1 MEGAVG
7 AYWGVVK
14 RAIGKW
20 GIERW
25 VSPLTSRLLLVNCLP
40 LLFLGGMLLSINS
53 ARNNLLE
60 RSIDALREQ
69 ARMYAAALQMA
80 DSGIV
85 RHGVEWIDVE
95 KAQAVLVPMVQ
106 SSKDEQVRLYA
117 PNGHML
123 VEGKTRDFTSAGR
136 QWQPTLGVADKIYEW
151 VLSLLPLRS
160 GEGVVP
166 LDNSAHA
173 EEYGQDTQEDVQLSP
188 RHELPPYIRRTAQH
202 ELIMT
207 VVEPVL
213 RERKAIA
220 VLQLTRYDSEIDR
233 SLVKMRSVILTM
245 LVISM
250 VGALGLSWYFSMIL
264 ARPLRC
270 LVVRSREMREPG
282 RGRVDNFPLSLLK
295 RRDEIGELA
304 RALRGSALALWS
316 RMDDIETFASEVSH
330 ELKNPLSSI
339 RSALDT
345 LPRMTDPQ
353 ARQRLVDIL
362 RGDVRRLGRL
372 ITDISDAS
380 RVEGDLQRGER
391 AAVAVV
397 PLLELLVELHQT
409 TRDEQAVNLVLSLP
423 DAVEERAVY
432 VLAVEDRLVQVLHN
446 LIGNAVS
453 FSPPQGTIILKVRTV
468 IGPSQLTADGMT
480 KEGGPFVEIS
490 VEDEGPGI
498 PPAKLEDIFERF
510 YSERPAKEHFGQ
522 HSGLGLAISRQ
533 IITAFDGYLYAE
545 NRYKRDELTGG
556 EIICGARFVIKLPQ
570 YEGEGEGALKFKRH

>member
-95 KAQAVLVPMVQ
+95 KAQAVLMPMVQ

-423 DAVEERAVY
+423 DTVEERAVY